1 MGAVQSGFNFV
12 GRAFLSANVPELA
25 RLLRE
30 LRNTVQPMTPL
41 ASQLER
47 MDRALTAGA
56 AAELQSEHAR
66 LFLDPKGAPCPPWQ
80 SAYADEPQPLG
91 PAHRSALA
99 WFRAVGIEPKN
110 ADQPADHAGL
120 LMAFYGTLVEVGA
133 DPEIRAAFYEEHLA
147 WMPQFLDRV
156 IAEARHEFYRALAE
170 AAAGLLAQA
179 RPSRT
184 AT

>member
-1 MGAVQSGFNFV
+1 MGAMAYGFNFV
-12 GRAFLSANVPELA
+12 GRAFLAADASELA

-47 MDRALTAGA
+47 MDRALTAAA
-56 AAELQSEHAR
+56 AAELKSEHAR
-66 LFLDPKGAPCPPWQ
+66 LFLDPMNAPCPPWQ
-80 SAYADEPQPLG
+80 SAYSDEPQPLG
-91 PAHRSALA
+91 PSHRSALA

-120 LMAFYGTLVEVGA
+120 LMAFYGTLVEAGA
-133 DPEIRAAFYEEHLA
+133 GPDIRAAFYEEHLA
-147 WMPQFLDRV
+147 WMTQFFDRV

-179 RPSRT
+179 RPSR
-184 AT
+184 ATT